1 MNIGDDWQ
9 TGLFLNRLQNFQ
21 PLYDTGAA
29 IGWLAPTRS
38 AISRKALAMLKV
50 CSRLSIAQG
59 PAINTRGLSPPIFTD
74 PADNILFIDHP
85 DLYWP

>member
-29 IGWLAPTRS
+29 IGFT
-38 AISRKALAMLKV
+38 AISRKALAMRKV
-50 CSRLSIAQG
+50 CSRLSMAQG
-59 PAINTRGLSPPIFTD
+59 PAINTKELSPPIFTD
-74 PADNILFIDHP
+74 PAESILLIDHP
-85 DLYWP
+85 DLGWP